1 MLKNGVRNEALDC
14 TVYALTAVDI
24 ARLVTGNAAMSCTIE
39 DDDASDAKE
48 NDTKEASSNN
58 NDLSLKALLYEE
70 LNQSMISNNDS
81 SSKQPAATIKTRKR
95 KL

>member
-1 MLKNGVRNEALDC
+1 M
-14 TVYALTAVDI
+14 DI

-39 DDDASDAKE
+39 EADDASDAKE

-58 NDLSLKALLYEE
+58 NDLTLKALLYEE

-81 SSKQPAATIKTRKR
+81 SSKQPTAAIKTRKR